1 MTYEEISTKYPIGKL
16 LYRTIEKERRI
27 AHWASAQDRHIYR
40 AKYPDAKFSDNGTVT
55 YTETIIYEKRVEG
68 YLCTNE
74 GFFVAEDTWDGWVV
88 LDDDDLA
95 DFEAKGIATLP
106 CEF

>member
-1 MTYEEISTKYPIGKL
+1 MTYEEIKEKYPIGKL
-16 LYRTIEKERRI
+16 LYRTITKEKRM
-27 AHWASAQDRHIYR
+27 ACWASAYDRKVYR
-40 AKYPDAKFSDNGTVT
+40 AKYPDAEFADNGTVT
-55 YTETIIYEKRVEG
+55 YTETIIYEKHVDG

-74 GFFVAEDTWDGWVV
+74 GFFVAEDTWDGWVP

-95 DFEAKGIATLP
+95 EFEAKGIATLP